1 MKSKPPHSASTDT
14 DADLPS
20 ASASVES
27 PSATFDPWA
36 AAAAKHKD
44 ADPQSD
50 ERSSP
55 QALDSA
61 VEKTESSAQ
70 PSPQPSSKPPVDTE
84 HKSGVRDRS
93 DTRAKPAY
101 KERSASSDRA
111 ARSMGERGA
120 KPSGK
125 RSADGKWVFE
135 KKSDKS
141 PYASST
147 KPIGLHPR
155 NPHSGRY
162 DMTLLVEVLPDL
174 ADFLQL
180 NPSGE
185 QTIDFS
191 NNAAVLCLNTALLQ
205 HYYKVEDWSIP
216 KGYLCPPIPGRA
228 DYIHYLA
235 DLLAEHDVSKHST
248 NEPPRILDIG
258 TGANLIYPIIG
269 THAYGWQFTG
279 TETDGTAVRN
289 AHAIVEANPSLS
301 KTEILMQRNSEFLFK
316 NMIRSGDYFEATM
329 CNPPFFSSQRE
340 AENQA
345 ARKWKNL
352 KGEKGSVTRN
362 FGGKSNELWCE
373 GGELAFLKRM
383 MRESVNYADQV
394 GWFTSLVSDGDHL
407 PLFKKVLQ
415 QQGAKQI
422 EITPMAQGQKVS
434 RFIAWRY

>member
-44 ADPQSD
+44 SDSQS
-50 ERSSP
+50 EEPSSPESSPTSSP
-55 QALDSA
+55 QSSLKPQASSVPKSERVNKA
-61 VEKTESSAQ
+61 RGEGEK
-70 PSPQPSSKPPVDTE
+70 PVN
-84 HKSGVRDRS
+84 
-93 DTRAKPAY
+93 RAKPAY

-216 KGYLCPPIPGRA
+216 KGYLC
-228 DYIHYLA
+228 
-235 DLLAEHDVSKHST
+235 
-248 NEPPRILDIG
+248 
-258 TGANLIYPIIG
+258 
-269 THAYGWQFTG
+269 
-279 TETDGTAVRN
+279 
-289 AHAIVEANPSLS
+289 
-301 KTEILMQRNSEFLFK
+301 
-316 NMIRSGDYFEATM
+316 
-329 CNPPFFSSQRE
+329 
-340 AENQA
+340 
-345 ARKWKNL
+345 
-352 KGEKGSVTRN
+352 
-362 FGGKSNELWCE
+362 
-373 GGELAFLKRM
+373 
-383 MRESVNYADQV
+383 
-394 GWFTSLVSDGDHL
+394 
-407 PLFKKVLQ
+407 
-415 QQGAKQI
+415 
-422 EITPMAQGQKVS
+422 
-434 RFIAWRY
+434 